1 MQCIFLLLN
10 SLQRLASEGQEGT
23 NIKEKIEG
31 TQENL
36 SYRGKYKKKYIYM
49 WSVNLFCIEQHST
62 IWNQVHRNYEAI
74 FQSCHLWVTWVGPLT
89 ALIIG

>member
-36 SYRGKYKKKYIYM
+36 SYRGK
-49 WSVNLFCIEQHST
+49 
-62 IWNQVHRNYEAI
+62 
-74 FQSCHLWVTWVGPLT
+74 
-89 ALIIG
+89 